1 MAKGKSNSKSQR
13 KSQRKSKNKSAK
25 KRKGSKTILPKPTK
39 GALGDYTTKSPA
51 SKRRKSLQK
60 QVREKD
66 YATVIKELNLRAV
79 LNKNTAPEASKKI
92 SNDMKYL
99 KQHRH

>member
-1 MAKGKSNSKSQR
+1 MPKGKSKSKSKRKSKSKSKR
-13 KSQRKSKNKSAK
+13 KSQRKSA
-25 KRKGSKTILPKPTK
+25 KTILPKPTK